1 VSVIAPTAMQADAWA
16 TSLMVLGP
24 VQGFTLA
31 NKHKIAATFVLSVQG
46 TFLVE
51 TIAWFPKSIKP

>member
-1 VSVIAPTAMQADAWA
+1 MQADAWA